1 MNKLKQTMSTIH
13 ASQQLK
19 ADTLAF
25 LREEAQRRSSPR
37 PAFRPGMRM
46 LAACACLVLV
56 LLGIGGV
63 KGYEVYQT
71 PVSYI
76 SIDVN
81 PSLELG
87 LNRWDRVV
95 CETAYNEDAER
106 VLGCVSVR
114 NLPCEAAIE
123 KLMASSV
130 LGEYLQGSAD
140 VTFTVVSEHN
150 EVLLSAIEHCK
161 AVELHSSYL
170 CSADA
175 ETLEKAH
182 EHGCSVGKYQAYQ
195 ELAAFD
201 EAVTPE
207 DCKSMTMHEIHDA
220 IQSHMHA
227 ETAHEAE
234 PQHESEAEA
243 HEDEAQHHEEASVS
257 EPEHHEEAASE
268 AEHTSENSEHEESHQ
283 KSKHTD
289 SAKKNAA
296 AKKSTKKAK
305 KTTSHSEKKDSSHH
319 DKEEEHHAEK
329 H

>member
-19 ADTLAF
+19 TDTLAF
-25 LREEAQRRSSPR
+25 LREEAQRHTSPR

-71 PVSYI
+71 PVSYV

-106 VLGCVSVR
+106 VLERVSVR

-123 KLMASSV
+123 KLMASSA
-130 LGEYLQGSAD
+130 LGKYLQGSAD
-140 VTFTVVSEHN
+140 VTFTVVSEHD
-150 EVLLSAIEHCK
+150 EALISAIENCK
-161 AVELHSSYL
+161 AVEPYSSYL
-170 CSADA
+170 CSAEA
-175 ETLEKAH
+175 ETMEKAH
-182 EHGCSVGKYQAYQ
+182 KHGCSVGKYQAYQ

-201 EAVTPE
+201 ETVTPE

-227 ETAHEAE
+227 ESAHEAE
-234 PQHESEAEA
+234 PQHESEAET
-243 HEDEAQHHEEASVS
+243 HENEQHHEEAPVS

-283 KSKHTD
+283 ESKHTD
-289 SAKKNAA
+289 STRKKTT